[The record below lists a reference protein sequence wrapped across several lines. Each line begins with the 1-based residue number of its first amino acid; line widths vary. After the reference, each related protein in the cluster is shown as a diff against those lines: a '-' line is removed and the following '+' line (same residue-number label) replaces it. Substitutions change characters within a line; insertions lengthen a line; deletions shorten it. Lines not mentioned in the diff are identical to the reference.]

1 MSFECG
7 KPAGPCNEFRI
18 GYNLQT
24 YTSNNS
30 VYNSDLIIL
39 IFFKKKKSVYNLT
52 QKKNGATI
60 K

>member
-1 MSFECG
+1 MTFECG

-24 YTSNNS
+24 YTNNS
-30 VYNSDLIIL
+30 VYISDLIIL
-39 IFFKKKKSVYNLT
+39 VFFNKKNPFIISHT
-52 QKKNGATI
+52 QKKIGATI